1 MVQDL
6 QLLSPM
12 PPLSVNSHSDN
23 LRRQSNPL
31 LADRWANVFW
41 LVTLAALFLMLL
53 SLPRSPLPWLDEML
67 FASTSLAIARGGPP
81 VPTVLAA
88 FPHTLRI
95 DLFYGPLV
103 RFLGSLDVRLFGIS
117 ATSWRLLG
125 FLGAIGTVFAASW
138 VGRCLDR
145 APVVMAAAAMLVTL
159 SQGMGARATS
169 GRLDAITVMLEL
181 LSLACTLRAMRVHG
195 LKRSQFVY
203 AVLAGSFCGLAALST
218 PRAFPFVFGLFV
230 ALGLESVSARTRE
243 SVAPSLIIGV
253 TAILPV
259 LAWTLSRGISPVGW
273 LRLIAT
279 LSRGDKLSVSPILHG
294 SWHLFDEPL
303 IPLVSGLL
311 FTFVM
316 VLVFGS
322 AIIAGRRSLQTE
334 GRDVSSALK
343 LASIAVFVNYVAS
356 FVMIARFW
364 DYEIFVVPLV
374 FPVLL
379 AWTAKL
385 LRSNVPRSFARFVV
399 GSWLIMT
406 IVLVVIRSGKVV
418 AWLASYRR
426 TQPAALARFRRSDI
440 CRAIRECLG
449 PEDYYFYAVEATGSH
464 YLFVRP
470 RIHEL
475 ALLGKLDHNVD
486 WRKQLNDGGPV
497 YLMWPKDDPIPHDLV
512 PANLLL
518 EATFAPKL
526 GKEPAGWRKAGWGSG
541 YPSTNLYRI
550 VDGAASDE
558 NSPK

>member
-1 MVQDL
+1 M
-6 QLLSPM
+6 LSPM
-12 PPLSVNSHSDN
+12 RPLSNSHSDN
-23 LRRQSNPL
+23 LRRQSNSLP
-31 LADRWANVFW
+31 AVRWSNVFW

-67 FASTSLAIARGGPP
+67 FASTSLSIVRGGPP

-103 RFLGSLDVRLFGIS
+103 CFLGSLDVRLFGLS

-138 VGRCLDR
+138 VSRCLDR
-145 APVVMAAAAMLVTL
+145 SPVVMAAAAMLVTL

-169 GRLDAITVMLEL
+169 GRLDVVTVMLEL
-181 LSLACTLRAMRVHG
+181 LSLACTLRAMRVHESERP
-195 LKRSQFVY
+195 LFVY

-218 PRAFPFVFGLFV
+218 PRAFPFILGLFV
-230 ALGLESVSARTRE
+230 ALGLESVSARKAE
-243 SVAPSLIIGV
+243 LVARSLIIGA

-259 LAWTLSRGISPVGW
+259 WAWTLSRGISPIGW

-294 SWHLFDEPL
+294 SWHFFDEPFV
-303 IPLVSGLL
+303 PLVSGLL

-322 AIIAGRRSLQTE
+322 AIIAGRRTLQTE

-343 LASIAVFVNYVAS
+343 LASIAVFINYVAS
-356 FVMIARFW
+356 ALTIARFW

-374 FPVLL
+374 IPVLV

-385 LRSNVPRSFARFVV
+385 LRSNVPRPFARFVL
-399 GSWLIMT
+399 GSWLVLAV
-406 IVLVVIRSGKVV
+406 VLVTIRSGKVA
-418 AWLASYRR
+418 AWLVSYDERNP
-426 TQPAALARFRRSDI
+426 QPLLDFVGSHVPSNSRVF
-440 CRAIRECLG
+440 G
-449 PEDYYFYAVEATGSH
+449 PEDYYFYAVEAAGSH
-464 YLFVRP
+464 YLFMRP
-470 RIHEL
+470 RITSGL
-475 ALLGKLDHNVD
+475 VSKLDHDVD
-486 WRKQLNDGGPV
+486 WRKQLSDGQPV
-497 YLMWPKDDPIPHDLV
+497 YLIWPKNDPLPHDLV

-518 EATFAPKL
+518 KATFSPKP
-526 GKEPAGWRKAGWGSG
+526 GKEPPRWRKAGWGSG
-541 YPSTNLYRI
+541 YPPTNLYRV
-550 VDGAASDE
+550 VDGPASDKD
-558 NSPK
+558 PPT